1 MCALPGNTVLHIDI
15 YSSENEIGFTLLLFS
30 YISAYSQQYQ
40 FPQYKQYI
48 SAYSHQYQFP
58 QYKQCHDRF
67 HPISLD
73 YSRKA
78 EKIGSNITFK
88 ILTDW
93 EWPLYGSRYTPF
105 YGNFHF
111 YENHNNFFEKRLWHQ
126 NIFPFHLL
134 GTKRKLNVHK
144 TSRRHPQRLLSV
156 LCTFNL
162 RLVSR
167 GYHTFGRS

>member
-40 FPQYKQYI
+40 F
-48 SAYSHQYQFP
+48 S
-58 QYKQCHDRF
+58 QYKQCHDQF

-78 EKIGSNITFK
+78 EKIVSNTTFK

-111 YENHNNFFEKRLWHQ
+111 YENHNNFFEKLSWHQ